1 MGQIKTSY
9 VCKYLALPLRINLY
23 GNNGGHKRFLHNN
36 IINKRNNK
44 YRTLHNNILQ
54 KELKWQLSN

>member
-1 MGQIKTSY
+1 MQVS
-9 VCKYLALPLRINLY
+9 RIATAHKLIY

>member
-44 YRTLHNNILQ
+44 YRTLHNNILH
-54 KELKWQLSN
+54 KKN